1 MKQRAHEGKEKRGK
15 EGREGAQMRN
25 EKQPQ
30 LSLQCGEITVTHSLL
45 CFLLS
50 LALYLPQEHPGR
62 QNA

>member
-1 MKQRAHEGKEKRGK
+1 MKQGKG
-15 EGREGAQMRN
+15 GGQIRN

-50 LALYLPQEHPGR
+50 SALYLPLEHPGR